1 MESLLKLNI
10 AGLCVMC
17 VRRTLSLVVNLRII
31 TDVTPVRDHSN
42 VTFVAINLD
51 TKVSEISFQLDYYM
65 SRDGIIKGVLFIT
78 NVAPFIPDL

>member
-1 MESLLKLNI
+1 
-10 AGLCVMC
+10 MC

-51 TKVSEISFQLDYYM
+51 TKVSEISFQVDYHM
-65 SRDGIIKGVLFIT
+65 SRDVLAMTGYGQSYSVAKLGIIKGVLFTT
-78 NVAPFIPDL
+78 NVAS

>member
-1 MESLLKLNI
+1 MYFILIFDYLDLF
-10 AGLCVMC
+10 VMC

-51 TKVSEISFQLDYYM
+51 TKVSEISFQVDYHM
-65 SRDGIIKGVLFIT
+65 SRDVLAMTGYMVKVIQLL
-78 NVAPFIPDL
+78 N